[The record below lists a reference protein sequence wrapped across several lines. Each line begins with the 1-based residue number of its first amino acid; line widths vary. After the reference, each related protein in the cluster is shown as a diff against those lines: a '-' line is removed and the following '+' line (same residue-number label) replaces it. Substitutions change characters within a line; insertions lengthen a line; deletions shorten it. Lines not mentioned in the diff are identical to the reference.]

1 MTFIFCLDSWFLIL
15 DSKLNIMKKNLLIII
30 IGSLL
35 IAYSCKEKDDVPP
48 VITMNPPDT
57 LNHILNEP
65 YVDKGATAQDETEGN
80 ISSEIYVENTV
91 DENKLGTYTVTYKV
105 VDEAGN
111 EAEPAVRIV
120 NVINLGWVYMGYYSV
135 TESQVYPDNDTCQYE
150 IVVGADSTVNYRI
163 LFPDFVCNFGQ
174 EVYADVS
181 DSIIVVPFQI
191 IEDSLSAI
199 TLQGMGTINDSIIS
213 IEYTRK
219 TDTLTSLW
227 RAEFIRL

>member
-1 MTFIFCLDSWFLIL
+1 
-15 DSKLNIMKKNLLIII
+15 MKKNLLILI

-35 IAYSCKEKDDVPP
+35 IAYSCKEDDDVPP

-80 ISSEIYVENTV
+80 ISSEIYIENTV

-120 NVINLGWVYMGYYSV
+120 RVINLGWVYMGNYSV
-135 TESQVYPDNDTCQYE
+135 TESQVYPDNNTCQYE
-150 IVVGADSTVNYRI
+150 IDVGADSTVNYRI

-191 IEDSLSAI
+191 IDDSLSAI
-199 TLQGMGTINDSIIS
+199 TLQGTGTINDSIIS

-227 RAEFIRL
+227 KAEFIRL

>member
-1 MTFIFCLDSWFLIL
+1 
-15 DSKLNIMKKNLLIII
+15 MKKNLLILI

-35 IAYSCKEKDDVPP
+35 IAYSCKEDDDVPP

-80 ISSEIYVENTV
+80 ISSEIYIENTV

-120 NVINLGWVYMGYYSV
+120 RVINLGWVYMGNYSV
-135 TESQVYPDNDTCQYE
+135 TESQVYPDNNTCQYE

-191 IEDSLSAI
+191 IDDSLSAI
-199 TLQGMGTINDSIIS
+199 TLQGTGTINDSIIS

-227 RAEFIRL
+227 KAEFIRL